1 MELEK
6 HIPVVD
12 NLSRGEDR
20 PTSRLT
26 VEKVLAMRKAYRSG
40 AFISHLAR
48 EFGVNEK
55 TAHKVVKYDSWRHV
69 E

>member
-26 VEKVLAMRKAYRSG
+26 VEKVLAMRKP
-40 AFISHLAR
+40 FLLLPL
-48 EFGVNEK
+48 
-55 TAHKVVKYDSWRHV
+55 
-69 E
+69 